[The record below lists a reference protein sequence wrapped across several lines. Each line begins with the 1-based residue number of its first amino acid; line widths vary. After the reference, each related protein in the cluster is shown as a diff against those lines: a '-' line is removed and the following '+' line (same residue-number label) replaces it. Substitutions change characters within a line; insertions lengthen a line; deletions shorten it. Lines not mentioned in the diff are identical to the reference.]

1 MQKNHEEWMRQAID
15 LALHNVRSGAGGPFG
30 ALVVK
35 DDRLIA
41 SGVNSVTSMNDPT
54 AHAEIVA
61 MRAACQILQ
70 DFQLTGCLL
79 YTTCE
84 PCPMCLGAIYWAGLT
99 AYYFSCT
106 RQSAAEAGFDDAF
119 IYDQLN
125 VAAGATLDSR
135 VLHFAGKRDGA
146 VYRMGEERSKSSL
159 LRKTVSLCSAT
170 QECSHAQGRCGRWL
184 FRARGPS
191 ASRHRTFSGRP
202 W

>member
-1 MQKNHEEWMRQAID
+1 MHKNHEEWMRQAIA
-15 LALHNVRSGAGGPFG
+15 LALENVRSGAGGPFG

-35 DDRLIA
+35 DDRILA

-61 MRAACQILQ
+61 IRAACRMLK
-70 DFQLTGCLL
+70 DFQLTGCFI

-84 PCPMCLGAIYWAGLT
+84 PCPMCLGAIYWARPA

-125 VAAGATLDSR
+125 IAQ
-135 VLHFAGKRDGA
+135 
-146 VYRMGEERSKSSL
+146 EQRSIPGHCILPGSAKLLFNEWKQSL
-159 LRKTVSLCSAT
+159 KKV
-170 QECSHAQGRCGRWL
+170 
-184 FRARGPS
+184 PY
-191 ASRHRTFSGRP
+191 
-202 W
+202 